1 MTKVMFSVNAGD
13 SLAMV
18 LRTRRIAKRLKAE
31 GFKIR
36 YSVSS
41 KAIKY
46 LDGYLDHQDIR
57 VNAQNYSITKDSQT
71 HPNALLDGLLN
82 HVKSEMSIFEEFK
95 PDIIIG
101 DLGIVVHGYKPD
113 VPILHILNR
122 FFVEIGDYEVSS
134 PFNFAERNIITAQ
147 TESVINL
154 IRQALKKP
162 ADFSYREFIQPPAL
176 INGAS
181 YFVDDLNAKY
191 QFSGLDMELWPK
203 AEHNRKSINCF
214 ICLGTGLPEYRKDY
228 LSEIVNR
235 LKNRFEI
242 IYLAYGTVINKKD
255 LYLPDNC
262 IAQPTFADF
271 PADVGLLVCHG
282 GYAMIQLGNL
292 LNIPII
298 ALPLHVETFSNA
310 DHMEKLG
317 LGVSVGSFNKENFRG
332 GYEKFYV
339 DWSKFEKSVD
349 DIGKIRSAPILKD
362 IYTNSEELISIQAID
377 LINKLT

>member
-46 LDGYLDHQDIR
+46 LDGYLDRQDIR
-57 VNAQNYSITKDSQT
+57 INTQDYSITKDSQT

-95 PDIIIG
+95 PDILIG

-134 PFNFAERNIITAQ
+134 PFNFSERNIITTQ

-203 AEHNRKSINCF
+203 FEHNRKSKNCF

-228 LSEIVNR
+228 LSEIVKRLENR
-235 LKNRFEI
+235 SEI
-242 IYLAYGTVINKKD
+242 IYLAYGTVINKKIYT
-255 LYLPDNC
+255 YLTN
-262 IAQPTFADF
+262 
-271 PADVGLLVCHG
+271 
-282 GYAMIQLGNL
+282 
-292 LNIPII
+292 
-298 ALPLHVETFSNA
+298 ALPNQLLLIFQLMLAYLYVT
-310 DHMEKLG
+310 
-317 LGVSVGSFNKENFRG
+317 G
-332 GYEKFYV
+332 GM
-339 DWSKFEKSVD
+339 
-349 DIGKIRSAPILKD
+349 
-362 IYTNSEELISIQAID
+362 Q
-377 LINKLT
+377 